1 MSDKKKILIVEDDKF
16 LGKMLSKMLE
26 GSSYYISIASSGKEA
41 LTKAVSENPD
51 LILLDIMLP
60 DLDGFDILQ
69 SLKNNEA
76 TNKIPVVILSNLGQP
91 EDVEQGRKLG
101 VIDYI
106 VKSDFSLDDV
116 VKKVGKYLN

>member
-1 MSDKKKILIVEDDKF
+1 MGIKKKILIVEDDKF

-26 GSSYYISIASSGKEA
+26 GSNYDISIASSGKEA
-41 LTKAVSENPD
+41 LARASVENPS

-69 SLKNNEA
+69 SLKNNET

-101 VIDYI
+101 VLDYI

>member
-26 GSSYYISIASSGKEA
+26 GSNYDISIASSGKEA
-41 LTKAVSENPD
+41 LAKAVSENPS

-101 VIDYI
+101 VLDYI